1 MIFVY
6 RGPALPLVTRTS
18 AEISPFMFFNSSLI
32 QDGSSLDQPRASPVN
47 VASMLYRYDATIWE
61 KASCGLHL

>member
-32 QDGSSLDQPRASPVN
+32 QDGRAHSAEPMGANLSLVGSAKS
-47 VASMLYRYDATIWE
+47 I
-61 KASCGLHL
+61 SC